1 MNINFTLFSQ
11 AMAFAVFIW
20 FTVKFVWPPLLRAI
34 ETRQKTIA
42 DGLAAGERG
51 KHDLE
56 LASHRSADL
65 VRDAKQRAADI
76 ITQAEKRA
84 AEIVEEAKSS
94 AKDEGGSYPRRR
106 QGGGRTGG
114 VPRQGKLTAAGGG
127 AGGGRC
133 LKNSTAGS
141 GCKRPRGSACFH
153 QGRAV
158 SDG

>member
-56 LASHRSADL
+56 LASHRSADPGTG
-65 VRDAKQRAADI
+65 REAAGSRYHYPGG
-76 ITQAEKRA
+76 KRA
-84 AEIVEEAKSS
+84 AEIVEEAQIVR
-94 AKDEGGSYPRRR
+94 ERR
-106 QGGGRTGG
+106 G
-114 VPRQGKLTAAGGG
+114 
-127 AGGGRC
+127 
-133 LKNSTAGS
+133 
-141 GCKRPRGSACFH
+141 
-153 QGRAV
+153 
-158 SDG
+158 